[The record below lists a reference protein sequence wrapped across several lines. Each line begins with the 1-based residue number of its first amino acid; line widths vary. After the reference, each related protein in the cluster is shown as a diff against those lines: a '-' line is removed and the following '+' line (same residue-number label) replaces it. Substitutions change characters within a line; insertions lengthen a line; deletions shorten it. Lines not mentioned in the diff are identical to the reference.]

1 MANTC
6 FNYIQAFGD
15 AEAIEKLNF
24 DLADDKYEED
34 FYVDLG
40 GLKNEADKITFT
52 TETRWAPPREWV
64 KKASEEYGLLIE
76 CEYEE
81 CGSDIA
87 GKFVYAKGLLSTSLD
102 FTYLEGKYH
111 FLDWYEFIE
120 CEVLNRLEEEISLE
134 EFLEDYT
141 FCNEDE
147 IKELK
152 EIYNGTN

>member
-1 MANTC
+1 M
-6 FNYIQAFGD
+6 G
-15 AEAIEKLNF
+15 
-24 DLADDKYEED
+24 
-34 FYVDLG
+34 
-40 GLKNEADKITFT
+40 
-52 TETRWAPPREWV
+52 

-81 CGSDIA
+81 CGADIA